1 METKMFANPTFIY
14 LVPRSPNVNPKPQV
28 ALVGEDIVQ
37 TQFPCLCIGHSV
49 EGIIFICT
57 ELLDFKIIFLFNF
70 FFSTEK
76 IGDDWVI
83 TDLLFSESSL
93 HLSGIKFPAY
103 RLTHKR
109 LVVTV
114 TLFVRIPASHTQCT
128 FNQCITWFGQ
138 RLCLKEY
145 YPLQSQ

>member
-1 METKMFANPTFIY
+1 MLTPNHRLHWWGKTLFKPNFHVSALATLWKVSY
-14 LVPRSPNVNPKPQV
+14 LY
-28 ALVGEDIVQ
+28 ALNYL
-37 TQFPCLCIGHSV
+37 TLR
-49 EGIIFICT
+49 
-57 ELLDFKIIFLFNF
+57 LFFYLTF

-93 HLSGIKFPAY
+93 HLSGIKFPTY

>member
-1 METKMFANPTFIY
+1 MLT
-14 LVPRSPNVNPKPQV
+14 PNHRLHWWGKTLFN
-28 ALVGEDIVQ
+28 IVQ

-49 EGIIFICT
+49 EDIIFIYT
-57 ELLDFKIIFLFNF
+57 ELLDFKIIFPFNF

-76 IGDDWVI
+76 IGNDWVI

-103 RLTHKR
+103 KR

-138 RLCLKEY
+138 RSCLKEY